1 MPLIPDAAV
10 VQSNLTSLPFFDLS
24 AGGDR
29 ARHRFSDGKNALLYV
44 AAILARRL
52 DGANAALLEVK
63 RQLDTG
69 KLTI

>member
-1 MPLIPDAAV
+1 L
-10 VQSNLTSLPFFDLS
+10 DLS